1 MRPSAAAAEGAEQD
15 RDKPRGAEAAPA
27 RQARQ
32 PQRRPGKAGKSRSA
46 LWRSLPI
53 APPRL
58 IFHRNRRAAE
68 ERYDCPMLDDAQQV
82 HAEQRMAAAGPPRPR
97 KDASLSACDGA
108 GDTNAV
114 DRSLAAAGNLNRT
127 IAAALKALFRMV
139 AKVLAD
145 KADEPRPGAARR
157 RRGETDGGLLKPIV
171 SQPAVAGRPA
181 ARGRY
186 AALQPARTESE
197 ASLCADDPYAA
208 ATAYLSDTL
217 AWLQQNADNDQWHD
231 DDFSAKQEQYF
242 PQP

>member
-1 MRPSAAAAEGAEQD
+1 MRPSAAAAAAAEHD
-15 RDKPRGAEAAPA
+15 RARPRGAEAAPT
-27 RQARQ
+27 RRARQ
-32 PQRRPGKAGKSRSA
+32 PPGRSRKSGDRRSEFWRCFPFATPGLTPGRVAQEPNDG
-46 LWRSLPI
+46 PTI
-53 APPRL
+53 AAPWLVPPVANDHGMAHGDRPRL
-58 IFHRNRRAAE
+58 RQDVN
-68 ERYDCPMLDDAQQV
+68 
-82 HAEQRMAAAGPPRPR
+82 
-97 KDASLSACDGA
+97 LSACDGA
-108 GDTNAV
+108 GDSPPTG
-114 DRSLAAAGNLNRT
+114 SLNRT
-127 IAAALKALFRMV
+127 IAVAIKALFRLV
-139 AKVLAD
+139 AKVLGD
-145 KADEPRPGAARR
+145 KADEPRPGTTRR

-171 SQPAVAGRPA
+171 SQPALTSRPA

>member
-1 MRPSAAAAEGAEQD
+1 MRSSAAAAAAAEHD
-15 RDKPRGAEAAPA
+15 RAEPHGAEAAPL
-27 RQARQ
+27 RRARQ
-32 PQRRPGKAGKSRSA
+32 PRSRSRKAGDRRSEF
-46 LWRSLPI
+46 WRCFPFTTPGLSPGRI
-53 APPRL
+53 TQAPNDGPTIDAAWLTHTAANDQGSAHGDRL
-58 IFHRNRRAAE
+58 RQDVN
-68 ERYDCPMLDDAQQV
+68 
-82 HAEQRMAAAGPPRPR
+82 
-97 KDASLSACDGA
+97 LSACTGA
-108 GDTNAV
+108 GDSPATG
-114 DRSLAAAGNLNRT
+114 SLNRT
-127 IAAALKALFRMV
+127 IAAAIKALFRLV

-157 RRGETDGGLLKPIV
+157 RRGETDGGLLKPIM
-171 SQPAVAGRPA
+171 SQPALAGRPA

-186 AALQPARTESE
+186 AALQPARIESE